1 MFSFLEDYI
10 AEEVITTTET
20 SPAEDVEMTIDSVS
34 NDMPKVLDA
43 NITDEAEEQSY
54 GIYSQFLSS
63 FKLIICNTYCFYL
76 SW

>member
-20 SPAEDVEMTIDSVS
+20 SPAEDVEMPIDSVS

-43 NITDEAEEQSY
+43 NITDEPEEQSY
-54 GIYSQFLSS
+54 SFYSQFLSS
-63 FKLIICNTYCFYL
+63 I
-76 SW
+76 